1 MKEKKELY
9 NRLRE
14 AQKITWGKKQEINPL
29 NFRQLLDFIH
39 SSAQEKK
46 VTVNDKTE
54 EITFFIKKFIF
65 EGTMH
70 TPTHANSLSLSILLT
85 LSFLTKL
92 ILHTCRLQPQSHS
105 LTLM

>member
-14 AQKITWGKKQEINPL
+14 AQKTTWGKKQEINPL

-54 EITFFIKKFIF
+54 ERTFFIKKLIF
-65 EGTMH
+65 EGTIHSH
-70 TPTHANSLSLSILLT
+70 THTHTCKLSLYLA
-85 LSFLTKL
+85 
-92 ILHTCRLQPQSHS
+92 HSHF
-105 LTLM
+105 